1 MGLLDCASANSI
13 WRGYDYYKEN
23 KVSDIKNIAD
33 GVFEGTVRG
42 SGTKAYSS
50 MLDAFHPRKS
60 KCNCPHA
67 DGKRIVCKHI
77 VALYFTAYPEEAVR
91 ICRESIEYEEEQEK
105 LQEELDSKL
114 ESYISKMRKSELEA
128 ALLQILYDGPEWQYN
143 KFLREYL
150 GEY

>member
-50 MLDAFHPRKS
+50 ILDAFHPRKS

-77 VALYFTAYPEEAVR
+77 VALYFTAYHEEFT
-91 ICRESIEYEEEQEK
+91 EK
-105 LQEELDSKL
+105 ALN
-114 ESYISKMRKSELEA
+114 MRKSKKSFKRSSTA
-128 ALLQILYDGPEWQYN
+128 S
-143 KFLREYL
+143 
-150 GEY
+150 

>member
-77 VALYFTAYPEEAVR
+77 VALYFTAYPEEAER
-91 ICRESIEYEEEQEK
+91 IYRESIEYEEEQEK

-114 ESYISKMRKSELEA
+114 ESYISKIRKRQGDHQDVFRNSKEE
-128 ALLQILYDGPEWQYN
+128 QSYN
-143 KFLREYL
+143 IQLR
-150 GEY
+150 